1 MAQQAPPAPVDLGHG
16 VWMIDLMEQGMPY
29 RTAGY
34 LILDEKITL
43 VETGSAKSHDAL
55 LAGMAAVGVKPEDL
69 AYVIVTH
76 VHLDHAGGAGHLMAK
91 ATNATLVAH
100 PRAGR
105 HMIDPSRLWQGAYS
119 VYGDKLA
126 DLFGSILPVPAERV
140 LIRNHGETLDI
151 GSRTLT
157 FFDSP
162 GHAKHH
168 FTILDP
174 VADALYA
181 GDALG
186 IRYRTGFTGW
196 DKEWVWPSTSPV
208 DFDPEAIHRTA
219 AMLAEAPF
227 SIVYHGHFGPS
238 PKDEAI
244 RDTVRAADAFAEIAR
259 DVVARG
265 GGLTQ
270 LVDAL
275 RAWMQQDL
283 ARMGLSP
290 DPSLGPLQMDLL
302 LDSMGLL
309 HYAQQLQ
316 KG

>member
-1 MAQQAPPAPVDLGHG
+1 MQQRDPVDLGNG
-16 VWMIDLMEQGMPY
+16 VWMIDLMEQGLPF

-43 VETGSAKSHDAL
+43 VETGSALSHEPL
-55 LAGMAAVGVKPEDL
+55 LAGMAAVGVRPEDL
-69 AYVIVTH
+69 SYVIVTH

-91 ATNATLVAH
+91 APNATLVAH

-105 HMIDPSRLWQGAYS
+105 HMIDPSRLWRGAEA
-119 VYGDKLA
+119 VYGEKLEKW
-126 DLFGSILPVPAERV
+126 FGSILPVPAERV
-140 LIRNHGETLDI
+140 LIRDHGETLNI
-151 GSRTLT
+151 GRRTLT

-174 VADALYA
+174 VAEALYA

-196 DKEWVWPSTSPV
+196 DKEWIWPSTSPV
-208 DFDPEAIHRTA
+208 DFDPDAVRRTA
-219 AMLAEAPF
+219 AMLEDVPF
-227 SIVYHGHFGPS
+227 RFVYHGHFGPS

-244 RDTVRAADAFAEIAR
+244 RETVRGAEAFAELAR
-259 DVVARG
+259 EVCQAG
-265 GGLTQ
+265 GGLDEM
-270 LVDAL
+270 VDAL
-275 RAWMQQDL
+275 RDWMLQDL
-283 ARMGLSP
+283 RRQGLDP
-290 DPSLGPLQMDLL
+290 DPALAPLSLDLL

-316 KG
+316 NEKR